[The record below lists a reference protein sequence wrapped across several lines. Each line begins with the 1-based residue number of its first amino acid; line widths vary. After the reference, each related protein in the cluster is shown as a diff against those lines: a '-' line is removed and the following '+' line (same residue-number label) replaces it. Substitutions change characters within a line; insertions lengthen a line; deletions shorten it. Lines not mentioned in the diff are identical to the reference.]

1 MTTCYSKGDDS
12 QQSLKDA
19 LLGLQL
25 QALTLSA
32 AIFQR
37 CEGIWMDR
45 TNQNLISNIPEIS
58 AIYFA
63 LLQCGYDY
71 YSIERGGEHNDTV
84 RSFAGSGAVPS
95 FFYGT
100 KQNTCE
106 VYPYWPRAAILETA
120 SFYLSPD
127 HLQFREYD
135 AFHERI
141 MASGNILDCERDQ
154 KLWTWIT
161 EFPAALSQVLE
172 SDAYRCYMEW
182 ENRWIAE
189 QNVKHEKELRLIQR
203 CLDMCVSK
211 YGSPVR
217 DIQIVVNPIKCVYS
231 ADYHLTGDRFV
242 FSSGDFR
249 LDSVIHEFL
258 HHVVHPVVVYIKI
271 WCLKAEGYTRTLMRR
286 IICPEMP
293 QVNSMLLKNMLCE
306 D

>member
-1 MTTCYSKGDDS
+1 
-12 QQSLKDA
+12 
-19 LLGLQL
+19 
-25 QALTLSA
+25 
-32 AIFQR
+32 
-37 CEGIWMDR
+37 MDR

-71 YSIERGGEHNDTV
+71 YSIERGGEHNDAV
-84 RSFAGSGAVPS
+84 QSFAGSGAVPS
-95 FFYGT
+95 FFYGI
-100 KQNTCE
+100 KRNTCE
-106 VYPYWPRAAILETA
+106 VYPYWPRAAILEAAT
-120 SFYLSPD
+120 FYLSSN
-127 HLQFREYD
+127 HMKFREYD

-161 EFPAALSQVLE
+161 EFPTALSQVLE
-172 SDAYRCYMEW
+172 SDAYRHYMEW

-203 CLDMCVSK
+203 CLDICVSK

-258 HHVVHPVVVYIKI
+258 HHVVHPVVVAHKDMVF
-271 WCLKAEGYTRTLMRR
+271 ESRR
-286 IICPEMP
+286 VYPDLDVSYYLSGDAAGQLNAFEEYAVRKLTKDILAMDFPKSLADHL
-293 QVNSMLLKNMLCE
+293 QKLLE
-306 D
+306 